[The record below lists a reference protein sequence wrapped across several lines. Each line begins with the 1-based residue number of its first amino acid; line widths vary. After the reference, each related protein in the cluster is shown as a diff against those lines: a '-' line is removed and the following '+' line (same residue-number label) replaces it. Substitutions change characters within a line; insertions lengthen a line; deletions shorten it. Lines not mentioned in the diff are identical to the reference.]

1 MKKSD
6 YSHSTSLSCS
16 SCATRAASKSK
27 SLRLYLSCKRTET
40 HSLHARCWFHFAHSW
55 MRFWVADARKVT
67 VSRRAAAAVAKSRRE
82 QDHPP
87 VVCCAAR
94 AHKIQFIIEKFHRL
108 LSWCAHGA
116 NAWRLWH
123 CVCMRSEIL
132 MRLSSFA
139 HSGCRRSALVTQ
151 STSAPNSGRKC
162 DDWFHRWCYSLIV
175 LLVIYLL
182 EAAVWQE
189 ITDFLHKMNQFRLP
203 LFDIMAYLSLFLGS
217 VNVLLYKKTKS

>member
-1 MKKSD
+1 MQKNRDSLAACEMLIPFRTQLD
-6 YSHSTSLSCS
+6 AFLSCW
-16 SCATRAASKSK
+16 C
-27 SLRLYLSCKRTET
+27 
-40 HSLHARCWFHFAHSW
+40 
-55 MRFWVADARKVT
+55 
-67 VSRRAAAAVAKSRRE
+67 AKSNCESPSGGGGGKESTRE
-82 QDHPP
+82 RDHPP